1 MHFCLNSSHLAKT
14 LQSLLIK
21 RATMIKLESSGHFLD
36 ITVTSC
42 QLLTYLLL
50 TAAAVL
56 HTHTHSHRHIPLS
69 AIRPACKV
77 GQRRGW
83 TGRFVR
89 WRHQVRWF
97 GRCPRMMA
105 KLNVRIM
112 FTTCR
117 QTDRQSDRQTDR
129 QIVELSSLPS
139 VYQFSWPV
147 YQTVSLSVKLP
158 ASLSAC

>member
-1 MHFCLNSSHLAKT
+1 MFATQRWAPMCTFTLDNESNGSQLAQT
-14 LQSLLIK
+14 SQSLLIK
-21 RATMIKLESSGHFLD
+21 HATMIKLESSGHFLD
-36 ITVTSC
+36 ITITSC
-42 QLLTYLLL
+42 QLLTYLLPL
-50 TAAAVL
+50 PL
-56 HTHTHSHRHIPLS
+56 QFCTHTHGHIPRP

-117 QTDRQSDRQTDR
+117 QTDRQSDRQTDSWT
-129 QIVELSSLPS
+129 VES
-139 VYQFSWPV
+139 
-147 YQTVSLSVKLP
+147 TISLSV
-158 ASLSAC
+158 